1 MVEASENSGSL
12 ITAACALRQ
21 GRDVMAVPGSV
32 LGGRNRGSH
41 ALLKDGAKVVETAD
55 DILHELGWG
64 TCPGVSPGKSPRDP
78 LLTKMEAGESYEF
91 DQLLQLSGMPAPKLL
106 TRLMEL
112 ELWGRS
118 RGPRRAVHTGRLA
131 TIW

>member
-1 MVEASENSGSL
+1 M
-12 ITAACALRQ
+12 
-21 GRDVMAVPGSV
+21 
-32 LGGRNRGSH
+32 
-41 ALLKDGAKVVETAD
+41 
-55 DILHELGWG
+55 
-64 TCPGVSPGKSPRDP
+64 SPGKSPRDP

-112 ELWGRS
+112 ELSGQIEG
-118 RGPRRAVHTGRLA
+118 GPRRAVHPGRLA